1 MFAVKLTKFDETKKI
16 ALIKEIRNV
25 IPGLNLVQA
34 KKFVETAPAEVKG
47 DLGKNEADELKALLE
62 KVGATCEVV

>member
-1 MFAVKLTKFDETKKI
+1 MSYKK
-16 ALIKEIRNV
+16 EYD
-25 IPGLNLVQA
+25 
-34 KKFVETAPAEVKG
+34 VETAPVEVKN